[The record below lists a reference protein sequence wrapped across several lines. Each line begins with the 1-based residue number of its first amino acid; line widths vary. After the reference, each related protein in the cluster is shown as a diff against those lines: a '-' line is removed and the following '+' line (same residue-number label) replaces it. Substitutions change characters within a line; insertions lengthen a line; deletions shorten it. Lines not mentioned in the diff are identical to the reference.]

1 VQEPNLALVETKRI
15 TVCASF
21 QNVKKTMFFLDI
33 ILWETQ
39 INFLLDFPC
48 LYCLSIANFQMRK
61 KFYVICGN
69 YGEISASWQQ

>member
-1 VQEPNLALVETKRI
+1 
-15 TVCASF
+15 
-21 QNVKKTMFFLDI
+21 MFFLDI